1 MAYNLNQCR
10 SLVRQA
16 VEAGAQALFLPEAS
30 DYITSTPKEMTTL
43 VQNLETSEFVKGLQ
57 YEACSAN
64 LLICVG
70 VHEPVEDAMKVKNT
84 LIWINGAGNITQKYQ
99 KLHLF
104 DVTIQGGPM
113 MMESENVEQGLSILP
128 PFETPVG
135 RVGLTICFDLR
146 FPEISLALKRQNC
159 QIIAFPSAFTVH
171 TGKAHWEILLRARA
185 IETQCY
191 VVAAAQVGQHNEN
204 RQSYGHSMIISP
216 WGQVL
221 TELVGDNQEPTIAT
235 ADVDLCLLERLRSE
249 MPLLRRT

>member
-1 MAYNLNQCR
+1 
-10 SLVRQA
+10 
-16 VEAGAQALFLPEAS
+16 
-30 DYITSTPKEMTTL
+30 MTTL

-113 MMESENVEQGLSILP
+113 MMESEYVALSRYQPLVLMTARNVEQGLSILP

-135 RVGLTICFDLR
+135 RVGLTICFDV
-146 FPEISLALKRQNC
+146 S
-159 QIIAFPSAFTVH
+159 
-171 TGKAHWEILLRARA
+171 
-185 IETQCY
+185 
-191 VVAAAQVGQHNEN
+191 
-204 RQSYGHSMIISP
+204 
-216 WGQVL
+216 
-221 TELVGDNQEPTIAT
+221 
-235 ADVDLCLLERLRSE
+235 
-249 MPLLRRT
+249 